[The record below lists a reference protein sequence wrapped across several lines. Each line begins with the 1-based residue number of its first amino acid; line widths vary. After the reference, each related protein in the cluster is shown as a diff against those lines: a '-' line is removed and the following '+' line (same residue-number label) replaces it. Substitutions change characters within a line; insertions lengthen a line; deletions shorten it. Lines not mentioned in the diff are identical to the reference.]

1 LRTLACREEKA
12 VTQAQGKPDGPAR
25 GDEKAEQKAKQPGKK
40 DKKEEKDEKT
50 EQQDKK
56 DVPIWLQV
64 IAGVIAILAFLGI
77 ANFHQLGT
85 AIGWQK
91 THTTSPRPSPSPPVS
106 PIAQDTGPVDPQDAG
121 TCTSAL
127 SDIQTLQSE
136 VPTYSYA
143 GEAQF
148 YRDESATFS
157 SLSKGATDLALKQD
171 LLYIQLAMLALAE
184 DYMYYA
190 HNDPAD
196 APQELSELNGY
207 ESETESFC
215 SQNAGI
221 TG

>member
-1 LRTLACREEKA
+1 M
-12 VTQAQGKPDGPAR
+12 TQAQGKPDGPAR
-25 GDEKAEQKAKQPGKK
+25 GDEKA
-40 DKKEEKDEKT
+40 

-85 AIGWQK
+85 ALGWQK
-91 THTTSPRPSPSPPVS
+91 TTTTSPRPSPSPSVS
-106 PIAQDTGPVDPQDAG
+106 PMAQDTGPVDSQDAG

-127 SDIQTLQSE
+127 SDIQALRSD

-157 SLSKGATDLALKQD
+157 SLNKAATDLALKED

-190 HNDPAD
+190 NNDPAD
-196 APQELSELNGY
+196 APRELSELNGY

-215 SQNAGI
+215 SQDAGI

>member
-1 LRTLACREEKA
+1 M
-12 VTQAQGKPDGPAR
+12 TQAQGKPDGPAR
-25 GDEKAEQKAKQPGKK
+25 GDEKAEQ
-40 DKKEEKDEKT
+40 
-50 EQQDKK
+50 QDKK

-64 IAGVIAILAFLGI
+64 VAGVIAILAFLGI

-85 AIGWQK
+85 ALGWQK
-91 THTTSPRPSPSPPVS
+91 TNTTSPRPSPSPSVS
-106 PIAQDTGPVDPQDAG
+106 PMAQDTGPVDPQDAG

-127 SDIQTLQSE
+127 SDIQALRSD

-157 SLSKGATDLALKQD
+157 SLNKAATDLALKED
-171 LLYIQLAMLALAE
+171 LLYIQLAILALAE

-196 APQELSELNGY
+196 APRELSELNGY
-207 ESETESFC
+207 ESKTESFC
-215 SQNAGI
+215 SQDAGI